1 MSYPYLARTT
11 LKYKSPHATDLSFA
25 KGDTI
30 RVTGP
35 SPEDEDWLVGETLD
49 GSQAGGFPKDFVE
62 VIDEGSAETTE
73 NESKTV
79 EETAQEPQPV
89 AQDPS
94 KQSEPPNVLPETD
107 SKVEE
112 VPSELNIGAS
122 EPPAPAPKVEEAT
135 SEPSVGASDAPAP
148 APAPASVSA
157 SQSESHDDDA
167 RPQSMKD
174 RLAFFTA
181 AQNKPSPPPPVKPK
195 PAAGGLTWSQRQKLR
210 QEQEAKE
217 KESTIATSPTTS
229 TPIAPSGPSI
239 PESKQKDDAENKEE
253 HGTAMSAADALSS
266 ISKGGSLKERMAA
279 LQGVGAFG
287 GAEKKP
293 APPAPTGKVWKR
305 PTVQEKEPEP
315 EGDVEAENQSPETG
329 MTHKPLPS
337 SEEAREPESD
347 TKDEVAKEEEETEE
361 EQEKARRAAIAAR
374 MAKLGARGPMGMMPP
389 AKPVKKPTR
398 ETGITAEDKSSTSA
412 GFTAETAKD
421 DGTDQITEAPGVDSK
436 PSTSPKPG
444 SVSAPTDAPVTT
456 PPQSIP
462 ISAMPRRTAGPR
474 RRTQASSANP
484 SSEDVST
491 PAETHPVPLPSTEAS
506 VNQDA
511 AAPAEAEA
519 EPDDRL
525 ETINSEGYPVPPRQR
540 MIYDEEAP
548 LPKTEE
554 QIKQEKEA
562 EERGRGIGGLEGAKA
577 AGIAVDKIH
586 GAPEELAGH
595 RDEPQG
601 SVEDATHVDEPVA
614 DSGTSQDK
622 SRGIDT
628 ATTDLGSGG
637 SKPSAG
643 VEEQSIQGGGDRE
656 DEKSVAQ
663 DEDLKA
669 SESMPAHVA
678 ESDKVGPMGTAPL
691 TVAANVGS
699 SIGGG
704 TSPRGETTT
713 TMEERLLYEL
723 GENDSQNAREEPAIE
738 SPVSDSEIS
747 KEDEETAPPPPPP
760 RSLGE
765 ENIKEDR
772 SESVGHEASEARSE
786 GGDAVVGQEGEETRV
801 PPPPRRIRKAASPV
815 ELHGESPT
823 SEEEPAPAPA
833 TAEETKGKPGVEET
847 GVSKD
852 EEDAARRSGIAARMA
867 KLGGIKFGI
876 PPPHPMKTHSV
887 DTAGSDSIPSRSE
900 NLSPVENENEP
911 APSPPSTGVEAEQR
925 QPEGDDQGKEA
936 SSEEE
941 TPEQEAE
948 RRRATLARLRAGGA
962 LGFGMFNQ
970 PSQMEA
976 GDGEEGEDEGA
987 SVEGRGPP
995 PPPLPSGR
1003 PGQGM
1008 PPFNRDVGT
1017 GEEEATEEQEGQG
1030 DQSQDEEAARPVIN
1044 TMYGGNDA
1052 PPPPGAAP
1060 LSPVDPNGISR
1071 PLASEREGQERS
1083 DTYETTAASTDNRR
1097 LPPVPPAFSPPP
1109 ARQQGVGEET
1119 GDENPPPPPP
1129 PPPRAAGHLGSV
1141 HEPSISGAASLEQP
1155 RSPRGS
1161 VAPPASQMRM
1171 GPEPYTG
1178 GGGPFA
1184 GVPAAFPPTGPPAPP
1199 AAVPAPNPKQLSGD
1213 SQETAAPL
1221 GRYVS
1226 ASRQGTKPGYDQLK
1240 EASVNYGQ
1248 GVVRVARGIF
1258 AQGKKG
1264 FYGDGSAS
1272 GFVAVVM
1279 DNAGVPRPSGNAWG
1293 QVIFEQ
1299 EAGSILRRYDEP
1311 RPGDIAAFY
1320 DAKLKGKKGLHTY
1333 SQHVGSVE
1341 EPLVGVISEFEDR
1354 KHKLRV
1360 LQVERGV
1367 PDEVS
1372 YRCEDLKG
1380 GKVVVFRAGM

>member
-1 MSYPYLARTT
+1 M
-11 LKYKSPHATDLSFA
+11 
-25 KGDTI
+25 
-30 RVTGP
+30 
-35 SPEDEDWLVGETLD
+35 
-49 GSQAGGFPKDFVE
+49 E
-62 VIDEGSAETTE
+62 VIDEGSAESTE
-73 NESKTV
+73 NEFKTV
-79 EETAQEPQPV
+79 EETAQEPPPV
-89 AQDPS
+89 IQDSS
-94 KQSEPPNVLPETD
+94 KQSEPPNVLSETD
-107 SKVEE
+107 SKAEE

-148 APAPASVSA
+148 VPAPAPAPAPASVSA
-157 SQSESHDDDA
+157 SQSEGHDDDA
-167 RPQSMKD
+167 PRPQSMKD

-181 AQNKPSPPPPVKPK
+181 AQNKPSPPPPVKSK

-229 TPIAPSGPSI
+229 TPIASPGPSI
-239 PESKQKDDAENKEE
+239 PESKQRDDAENKEE
-253 HGTAMSAADALSS
+253 QGTAMSAADALSS

-315 EGDVEAENQSPETG
+315 EGDMEAENQSPEKG
-329 MTHKPLPS
+329 LTHKPLPS

-347 TKDEVAKEEEETEE
+347 TKDEVAKEEETEE

-398 ETGITAEDKSSTSA
+398 ETGITAEDKNSTSA
-412 GFTAETAKD
+412 GFTSETAKD
-421 DGTDQITEAPGVDSK
+421 DTDQITEAPGVDSK

-444 SVSAPTDAPVTT
+444 SVSAPTDAPVAT

-474 RRTQASSANP
+474 RRTQTSSANP

-511 AAPAEAEA
+511 ATPAEAEA

-525 ETINSEGYPVPPRQR
+525 ETINSEGYPVPPKQR

-586 GAPEELAGH
+586 EAPEELAGH

-601 SVEDATHVDEPVA
+601 SLEDVAHVDEPVA
-614 DSGTSQDK
+614 DSGTSQDM

-628 ATTDLGSGG
+628 AMTDLGPGN
-637 SKPSAG
+637 SKAG
-643 VEEQSIQGGGDRE
+643 LEEQSIQGGDDRE
-656 DEKSVAQ
+656 DETSVAQ
-663 DEDLKA
+663 GEDLKA
-669 SESMPAHVA
+669 SESAPAHVA
-678 ESDKVGPMGTAPL
+678 ESDTSGDKVGPMGTGTAPL
-691 TVAANVGS
+691 TIAADVGS
-699 SIGGG
+699 LIGGD
-704 TSPRGETTT
+704 TSSRGETTT
-713 TMEERLLYEL
+713 TMEEKLLYEL
-723 GENDSQNAREEPAIE
+723 ENDDSQNAREEPALE

-747 KEDEETAPPPPPP
+747 KEDEETAPRPPPRRSVDKPEGFYVRSSDDTAPDVPSQSLTGSTTESNPTEAQAQPEPQAQVPPSPPPP
-760 RSLGE
+760 SGAAQLGE

-786 GGDAVVGQEGEETRV
+786 GDDAVVGQEDEETRV
-801 PPPPRRIRKAASPV
+801 PPPPPPPRIRKAASPV
-815 ELHGESPT
+815 ELGGESPT
-823 SEEEPAPAPA
+823 SEEERAPAAFVAPAPI
-833 TAEETKGKPGVEET
+833 EETKGKRSETGREGVEET
-847 GVSKD
+847 GVSKED

-876 PPPHPMKTHSV
+876 PPPHPMKTQSQSQSQSQPHSV

-900 NLSPVENENEP
+900 SLSPVENER
-911 APSPPSTGVEAEQR
+911 APPPSTGVEAEQ
-925 QPEGDDQGKEA
+925 QPEGDQGKEA

-941 TPEQEAE
+941 TPEQEAA

-970 PSQMEA
+970 PSQMESEEVERKEDA
-976 GDGEEGEDEGA
+976 PQETKDADTQSDDGDGGEEEGEDEGA

-995 PPPLPSGR
+995 PPLPSGR

-1008 PPFNRDVGT
+1008 RTFDRDVGT
-1017 GEEEATEEQEGQG
+1017 GEEEATEEQEE
-1030 DQSQDEEAARPVIN
+1030 DLAPPPPPPPARPVIN
-1044 TMYGGNDA
+1044 TMYGEGDA
-1052 PPPPGAAP
+1052 PPPPAAAPPPGSAAAAPAAAAP

-1071 PLASEREGQERS
+1071 PLVSEREGQERS

-1097 LPPVPPAFSPPP
+1097 LPPVPPAFPPTFSPPP
-1109 ARQQGVGEET
+1109 RQQGVAEET
-1119 GDENPPPPPP
+1119 EDENPPPPPLP
-1129 PPPRAAGHLGSV
+1129 MA
-1141 HEPSISGAASLEQP
+1141 
-1155 RSPRGS
+1155 RSPRAS
-1161 VAPPASQMRM
+1161 AAPPPSQMRM
-1171 GPEPYTG
+1171 SPEPYT
-1178 GGGPFA
+1178 A
-1184 GVPAAFPPTGPPAPP
+1184 GAGAASSQTMN
-1199 AAVPAPNPKQLSGD
+1199 PNRKQLSGD
-1213 SQETAAPL
+1213 SQETAVPL

-1226 ASRQGTKPGYDQLK
+1226 ASRQGSKPGYDQLK

-1248 GVVRVARGIF
+1248 GVVRAARGIF

-1264 FYGDGSAS
+1264 FYGVSDAFICCCNKVNNNSCRM
-1272 GFVAVVM
+1272 AV
-1279 DNAGVPRPSGNAWG
+1279 R
-1293 QVIFEQ
+1293 
-1299 EAGSILRRYDEP
+1299 
-1311 RPGDIAAFY
+1311 
-1320 DAKLKGKKGLHTY
+1320 
-1333 SQHVGSVE
+1333 
-1341 EPLVGVISEFEDR
+1341 
-1354 KHKLRV
+1354 RV
-1360 LQVERGV
+1360 LSRSSWIMPGYGDRRIMRGAKSSLSKRQGRFF
-1367 PDEVS
+1367 DDTT
-1372 YRCEDLKG
+1372 R
-1380 GKVVVFRAGM
+1380 

>member
-1 MSYPYLARTT
+1 
-11 LKYKSPHATDLSFA
+11 
-25 KGDTI
+25 
-30 RVTGP
+30 
-35 SPEDEDWLVGETLD
+35 
-49 GSQAGGFPKDFVE
+49 
-62 VIDEGSAETTE
+62 
-73 NESKTV
+73 
-79 EETAQEPQPV
+79 
-89 AQDPS
+89 
-94 KQSEPPNVLPETD
+94 
-107 SKVEE
+107 
-112 VPSELNIGAS
+112 
-122 EPPAPAPKVEEAT
+122 
-135 SEPSVGASDAPAP
+135 
-148 APAPASVSA
+148 
-157 SQSESHDDDA
+157 
-167 RPQSMKD
+167 MKD

-181 AQNKPSPPPPVKPK
+181 AQNKPPPPPPVTPK

-229 TPIAPSGPSI
+229 TPIASSGPSI

-253 HGTAMSAADALSS
+253 QGTAMSAADALSS

-315 EGDVEAENQSPETG
+315 EGDMAAENQSPETG
-329 MTHKPLPS
+329 LTHKPLPS

-347 TKDEVAKEEEETEE
+347 TKDEVAKEEETEE

-412 GFTAETAKD
+412 GFTSETAKD
-421 DGTDQITEAPGVDSK
+421 DTDQITEAPGVDSK
-436 PSTSPKPG
+436 PSTLSKPG
-444 SVSAPTDAPVTT
+444 SVSAPTDAPVTA

-506 VNQDA
+506 VSQDA

-525 ETINSEGYPVPPRQR
+525 ETINSEGYPVPPKQR

-601 SVEDATHVDEPVA
+601 SLEDVTHVDEPVA
-614 DSGTSQDK
+614 DSGASQDM

-637 SKPSAG
+637 SKAS

-656 DEKSVAQ
+656 DETSIAQ

-669 SESMPAHVA
+669 SESAPAHVA
-678 ESDKVGPMGTAPL
+678 ESDKVGPMGTVPL
-691 TVAANVGS
+691 TIGADVGS
-699 SIGGG
+699 PVGGG
-704 TSPRGETTT
+704 TSSRGETTT
-713 TMEERLLYEL
+713 TMEEKLLYEL
-723 GENDSQNAREEPAIE
+723 EENDSQNAGEEPALE

-747 KEDEETAPPPPPP
+747 KEDEETAPPPPP
-760 RSLGE
+760 RSVRSAVSAHDTAPDVPSRSLTGFTTESNPTEAHAQPQPQARASPSPPPPPGAAQLGE
-765 ENIKEDR
+765 ENPKEDI
-772 SESVGHEASEARSE
+772 SESVGNDASEARSE
-786 GGDAVVGQEGEETRV
+786 GGDAVEVVGQEGEGTRV
-801 PPPPRRIRKAASPV
+801 PPPPPRIRKAASPV
-815 ELHGESPT
+815 ELRGESPT
-823 SEEEPAPAPA
+823 SEEEPAPAPI
-833 TAEETKGKPGVEET
+833 EETKEKPSETARDGVEET
-847 GVSKD
+847 GVPKED

-876 PPPHPMKTHSV
+876 PPPHPMKSHSV
-887 DTAGSDSIPSRSE
+887 DTAGSESIPSRSE
-900 NLSPVENENEP
+900 NLSPVENEP
-911 APSPPSTGVEAEQR
+911 PPPPPSTGVEAEQQ
-925 QPEGDDQGKEA
+925 QPERDDQGKEEA
-936 SSEEE
+936 GSEEE
-941 TPEQEAE
+941 TPEQEAA

-970 PSQMEA
+970 PSPMEA
-976 GDGEEGEDEGA
+976 EDVGQKDDALEAKDADTKSNEEEEEEEVGEDEEA
-987 SVEGRGPP
+987 SVEGGGP

-1017 GEEEATEEQEGQG
+1017 GEEEATGEQEGQG
-1030 DQSQDEEAARPVIN
+1030 DQSQDEDEEDLAPPPPPPPARLVVN

-1052 PPPPGAAP
+1052 PPPPGAGT
-1060 LSPVDPNGISR
+1060 LSPVDPSGISR
-1071 PLASEREGQERS
+1071 PLVSEREGQERS
-1083 DTYETTAASTDNRR
+1083 DTYESTAASTDNRR
-1097 LPPVPPAFSPPP
+1097 LPPIPSVPPAFSPPP
-1109 ARQQGVGEET
+1109 RHQGVGEEG
-1119 GDENPPPPPP
+1119 GDENPPP
-1129 PPPRAAGHLGSV
+1129 PPPRAAGHRGSV
-1141 HEPSISGAASLEQP
+1141 HEPSMPGASGESMPIASGGSMPGASMPGGSMQGARQASLEQP

-1161 VAPPASQMRM
+1161 VAPPSQMRM
-1171 GPEPYTG
+1171 SPEPYTG
-1178 GGGPFA
+1178 GGGGAFVAPASA
-1184 GVPAAFPPTGPPAPP
+1184 GAGAPP
-1199 AAVPAPNPKQLSGD
+1199 GPSSQTNPNPKQLSGD
-1213 SQETAAPL
+1213 SQETSVPL

-1264 FYGDGSAS
+1264 FYGVRD
-1272 GFVAVVM
+1272 
-1279 DNAGVPRPSGNAWG
+1279 
-1293 QVIFEQ
+1293 
-1299 EAGSILRRYDEP
+1299 
-1311 RPGDIAAFY
+1311 AF
-1320 DAKLKGKKGLHTY
+1320 
-1333 SQHVGSVE
+1333 
-1341 EPLVGVISEFEDR
+1341 I
-1354 KHKLRV
+1354 
-1360 LQVERGV
+1360 
-1367 PDEVS
+1367 
-1372 YRCEDLKG
+1372 
-1380 GKVVVFRAGM
+1380 

>member
-1 MSYPYLARTT
+1 M
-11 LKYKSPHATDLSFA
+11 
-25 KGDTI
+25 
-30 RVTGP
+30 
-35 SPEDEDWLVGETLD
+35 
-49 GSQAGGFPKDFVE
+49 E
-62 VIDEGSAETTE
+62 VIDEGSAEATE

-89 AQDPS
+89 TQDSS
-94 KQSEPPNVLPETD
+94 KQSEPPNVFSETD
-107 SKVEE
+107 SKAEE

-122 EPPAPAPKVEEAT
+122 EPPAPAPKAEEAT
-135 SEPSVGASDAPAP
+135 SEPSVGPSEAPAAPAP
-148 APAPASVSA
+148 APVPASVST

-167 RPQSMKD
+167 PRPQSMKD

-217 KESTIATSPTTS
+217 KESTVAASPTTS
-229 TPIAPSGPSI
+229 APIASSGPSI
-239 PESKQKDDAENKEE
+239 PESKQRDDAENKEE
-253 HGTAMSAADALSS
+253 QGTAMSAADALSS

-329 MTHKPLPS
+329 LSHKPLPS
-337 SEEAREPESD
+337 SEEGREPESD
-347 TKDEVAKEEEETEE
+347 TKDEVAKEEETEE

-412 GFTAETAKD
+412 GFTSETAEND
-421 DGTDQITEAPGVDSK
+421 TDQITEAPGVDSK

-444 SVSAPTDAPVTT
+444 SVSAPTDVPVTT

-474 RRTQASSANP
+474 RRTHTSSANP

-506 VNQDA
+506 VSQDA

-525 ETINSEGYPVPPRQR
+525 ETINSEGYPVPPKQR

-554 QIKQEKEA
+554 QIKQEKES
-562 EERGRGIGGLEGAKA
+562 EERGRGIGGLEGARA
-577 AGIAVDKIH
+577 AGIAVGKIRE
-586 GAPEELAGH
+586 APEELAGH

-601 SVEDATHVDEPVA
+601 SLEDVTHVDEPVA
-614 DSGTSQDK
+614 DSGTSQDM

-628 ATTDLGSGG
+628 AMTDLGSGD
-637 SKPSAG
+637 SKTG
-643 VEEQSIQGGGDRE
+643 VEEQSVQGGGDRE
-656 DEKSVAQ
+656 DETSVTQ
-663 DEDLKA
+663 GEDLKA
-669 SESMPAHVA
+669 SEFTPPAHVA
-678 ESDKVGPMGTAPL
+678 ESDTSGDKVGPMGTGTAPL
-691 TVAANVGS
+691 TIAADVGS
-699 SIGGG
+699 PIGEEA
-704 TSPRGETTT
+704 SSRGETTV
-713 TMEERLLYEL
+713 TMEEKLLYEL
-723 GENDSQNAREEPAIE
+723 ENNDSQNAREEPALE
-738 SPVSDSEIS
+738 SHVSDSETS
-747 KEDEETAPPPPPP
+747 KEDEETAPPPPPRRLVDTKPEEDYP
-760 RSLGE
+760 RPSVRSPVSAHDTAPDVPSRSLTGFSTESNPTDAQGQPQVAPSPPPPSPPGAAQLGE
-765 ENIKEDR
+765 ENLKEDT

-801 PPPPRRIRKAASPV
+801 PPPPPRIRKAASPV
-815 ELHGESPT
+815 ELRGESSPT
-823 SEEEPAPAPA
+823 SEEEPAAFVAPI
-833 TAEETKGKPGVEET
+833 ENETKGKPPSETTSPRGAEET
-847 GVSKD
+847 GVSKED

-887 DTAGSDSIPSRSE
+887 DTAGSDSMPSRSE
-900 NLSPVENENEP
+900 NLSPVENELP
-911 APSPPSTGVEAEQR
+911 PPPSMGVEAEQ
-925 QPEGDDQGKEA
+925 QPEGDQGKEI

-941 TPEQEAE
+941 TPEQEAA

-976 GDGEEGEDEGA
+976 AGDVGQKDEAPQEVFGRKSDDGGDGEEEEEEERG
-987 SVEGRGPP
+987 SVEGRGGPP

-1008 PPFNRDVGT
+1008 PAFANRNVGT
-1017 GEEEATEEQEGQG
+1017 GEEEATEEQVGQG
-1030 DQSQDEEAARPVIN
+1030 DQSQDEEDLAPPPPPPPARPVIN
-1044 TMYGGNDA
+1044 TMYGEGDA
-1052 PPPPGAAP
+1052 PPPPPAAASPPPPRSATAAAVP

-1071 PLASEREGQERS
+1071 PLVSEREGQERS
-1083 DTYETTAASTDNRR
+1083 DTYETTAAASSTTDNNRR
-1097 LPPVPPAFSPPP
+1097 LPPVPSTFSPPP
-1109 ARQQGVGEET
+1109 RQQGVAEET
-1119 GDENPPPPPP
+1119 EDDNPLPPPPP
-1129 PPPRAAGHLGSV
+1129 PPPRAAGHRGSV
-1141 HEPSISGAASLEQP
+1141 HEPERGASISGASMPGAARQASLEQP
-1155 RSPRGS
+1155 RSPRAS
-1161 VAPPASQMRM
+1161 AAPPPPSQMRM
-1171 GPEPYTG
+1171 SPEPYTTG
-1178 GGGPFA
+1178 GSGPFA
-1184 GVPAAFPPTGPPAPP
+1184 VPAGAGAGAAAAPSSQTMIP
-1199 AAVPAPNPKQLSGD
+1199 NPNPNPKQFSGD
-1213 SQETAAPL
+1213 SQEMPSVPL

-1226 ASRQGTKPGYDQLK
+1226 ASRQGTTKPGYDQLK

-1264 FYGDGSAS
+1264 FYGVCDS
-1272 GFVAVVM
+1272 F
-1279 DNAGVPRPSGNAWG
+1279 
-1293 QVIFEQ
+1293 I
-1299 EAGSILRRYDEP
+1299 
-1311 RPGDIAAFY
+1311 
-1320 DAKLKGKKGLHTY
+1320 
-1333 SQHVGSVE
+1333 
-1341 EPLVGVISEFEDR
+1341 
-1354 KHKLRV
+1354 
-1360 LQVERGV
+1360 
-1367 PDEVS
+1367 
-1372 YRCEDLKG
+1372 
-1380 GKVVVFRAGM
+1380 

>member
-1 MSYPYLARTT
+1 M
-11 LKYKSPHATDLSFA
+11 
-25 KGDTI
+25 
-30 RVTGP
+30 
-35 SPEDEDWLVGETLD
+35 
-49 GSQAGGFPKDFVE
+49 E

-135 SEPSVGASDAPAP
+135 SEPSVGASDAPAAPAP

-628 ATTDLGSGG
+628 DTATTDLGSGG

-643 VEEQSIQGGGDRE
+643 VEEQWIQGGGDRE
-656 DEKSVAQ
+656 DETSVAQ

-760 RSLGE
+760 RSVRSPVSAHDTAPDVPSRSLTGLTTESIPTEARAPPSPPPPPGAAQLGE

-772 SESVGHEASEARSE
+772 SESVGHEANEARSE

-815 ELHGESPT
+815 ELRGESPT
-823 SEEEPAPAPA
+823 SEEEPA
-833 TAEETKGKPGVEET
+833 VEET

-911 APSPPSTGVEAEQR
+911 APPPPSTGVEAEQR

-976 GDGEEGEDEGA
+976 GDVGQRDDAPEAKDVDTKSNEEGEEGEDEGA

-1109 ARQQGVGEET
+1109 PARQQGVGGET

-1129 PPPRAAGHLGSV
+1129 PPPRAAGHRGSV

-1171 GPEPYTG
+1171 SPEPYTG

-1184 GVPAAFPPTGPPAPP
+1184 GAPAAFPPTGPPAPP

-1213 SQETAAPL
+1213 GQETAAPL

-1264 FYGDGSAS
+1264 FYGVRDVYLCGC
-1272 GFVAVVM
+1272 
-1279 DNAGVPRPSGNAWG
+1279 DN
-1293 QVIFEQ
+1293 F
-1299 EAGSILRRYDEP
+1299 D
-1311 RPGDIAAFY
+1311 
-1320 DAKLKGKKGLHTY
+1320 
-1333 SQHVGSVE
+1333 
-1341 EPLVGVISEFEDR
+1341 
-1354 KHKLRV
+1354 
-1360 LQVERGV
+1360 
-1367 PDEVS
+1367 
-1372 YRCEDLKG
+1372 
-1380 GKVVVFRAGM
+1380 